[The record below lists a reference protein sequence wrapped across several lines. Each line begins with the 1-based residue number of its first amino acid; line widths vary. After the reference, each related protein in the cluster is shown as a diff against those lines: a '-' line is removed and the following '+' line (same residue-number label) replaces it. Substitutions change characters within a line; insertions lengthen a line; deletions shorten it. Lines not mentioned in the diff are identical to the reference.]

1 MEKKYFEIH
10 CLKGVRSFSGLYF
23 LAFALSTER
32 CGVSFRMQE
41 NMDQKNSEYGHFL
54 RGNNVISEILVL
66 ERKKYTFLVYY
77 LSSGLNKVMIKYR
90 SFNYGILPK
99 SKNAVILRY
108 FIFEPSFKLR

>member
-1 MEKKYFEIH
+1 MFWRNGKIQGYKKKTFVFSRIRTEYGEM
-10 CLKGVRSFSGLYF
+10 RSISPY
-23 LAFALSTER
+23 
-32 CGVSFRMQE
+32 SFRMQE

-77 LSSGLNKVMIKYR
+77 LSSGLNKVMMKYR